1 MSAPSE
7 SPRALDGLRVLDA
20 SNLIAGPLTTMLL
33 ADLGADV
40 IKLEHPRGGDSLRT
54 HGAQKDGH
62 GLWWKVLGRG
72 KRSVTLN
79 LSHPKGQA
87 VFRRLAAGVDL
98 VVENYR
104 PGTMQRWGLGYD
116 VLKRDNPGLVMAHVT
131 GFGQTGPL
139 SGNPGFGTLAESM
152 SGFAHRNGAPDGPPT
167 LPPFGLADTVTGI
180 TTAFAVMTALW
191 ARRATGLGQEVDVS
205 IIEPLLTVLEP
216 QLIEYDQM
224 NTVMGRMGNRSP
236 VNAPRNMYLARD
248 NRWVAISTSTQST
261 ADRLVTL
268 VGRPDFL
275 EHEWFQNSHERAAH
289 TDELDEAVGS
299 WVLARDADDVLAACR
314 EVGAPASVIFT
325 VPDIMR
331 DPQYAAVG
339 AIATVDDP
347 DLGPLRMANTPF
359 RLSATPP
366 RISWSGPQLG
376 EHTDEVLGALGL
388 SADELAELREL
399 GVVL

>member
-1 MSAPSE
+1 
-7 SPRALDGLRVLDA
+7 
-20 SNLIAGPLTTMLL
+20 
-33 ADLGADV
+33 
-40 IKLEHPRGGDSLRT
+40 
-54 HGAQKDGH
+54 
-62 GLWWKVLGRG
+62 
-72 KRSVTLN
+72 
-79 LSHPKGQA
+79 
-87 VFRRLAAGVDL
+87 
-98 VVENYR
+98 
-104 PGTMQRWGLGYD
+104 
-116 VLKRDNPGLVMAHVT
+116 
-131 GFGQTGPL
+131 
-139 SGNPGFGTLAESM
+139 
-152 SGFAHRNGAPDGPPT
+152 
-167 LPPFGLADTVTGI
+167 
-180 TTAFAVMTALW
+180 VMTALW